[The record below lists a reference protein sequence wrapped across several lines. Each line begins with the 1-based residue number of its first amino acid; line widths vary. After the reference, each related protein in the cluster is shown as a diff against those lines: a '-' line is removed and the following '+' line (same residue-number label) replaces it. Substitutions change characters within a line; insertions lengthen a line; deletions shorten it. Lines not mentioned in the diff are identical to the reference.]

1 MKHSLHPNNP
11 ATPARTLLAA
21 AVAVAL
27 LAACGG
33 GSDTTASALGGTPV
47 ALGVVSG
54 FGSVYIDGER
64 YDDSAAET
72 AVEDADG
79 QRHSTSCAAQET
91 VSASGHRGSAPT
103 SRGYA
108 AAAA

>member
-1 MKHSLHPNNP
+1 M
-11 ATPARTLLAA
+11 
-21 AVAVAL
+21 
-27 LAACGG
+27 ACGG
-33 GSDTTASALGGTPV
+33 GIDNTASASGGTPV

-79 QRHSTSCAAQET
+79 PGRAREHRCDGRTAADT
-91 VSASGHRGSAPT
+91 LRRRLRDTG
-103 SRGYA
+103 
-108 AAAA
+108 